1 MEIVIIAL
9 TTGMNISPC
18 LITCDLIF
26 KYTIC
31 QFKSIL
37 ITAINFKYLAFGVVG
52 EQTNT
57 FYSVTGYM
65 WQVMLAECQV
75 CIMQQVLLTE
85 PVQLDKNR

>member
-31 QFKSIL
+31 GFKSIL
-37 ITAINFKYLAFGVVG
+37 ITAINFKYLAFEVAG

-65 WQVMLAECQV
+65 WQVTLAECQV
-75 CIMQQVLLTE
+75 CIMHEVPLTG
-85 PVQLDKNR
+85 PVHLDKNK